1 MRPPRQEPGDLGRFE
16 GLVEEY
22 GDRMYSIALR
32 ITGSPEEA
40 EDVTQDALLA
50 AYQHRERFRGE
61 ASVASWLYRIVVNA
75 ALQRVR
81 RRRPV
86 AYLED
91 SGIDRFRVVDWS
103 DDLARR
109 LASDELREMI
119 EHGIGLLPE
128 DVRVVLV
135 LRDVEQFSTAEAA
148 DILELTQA
156 ALKSR
161 LHRARVLLRQYLSD
175 YLERR

>member
-1 MRPPRQEPGDLGRFE
+1 
-16 GLVEEY
+16 
-22 GDRMYSIALR
+22 
-32 ITGSPEEA
+32 
-40 EDVTQDALLA
+40 
-50 AYQHRERFRGE
+50 
-61 ASVASWLYRIVVNA
+61 
-75 ALQRVR
+75 
-81 RRRPV
+81 
-86 AYLED
+86 
-91 SGIDRFRVVDWS
+91 
-103 DDLARR
+103 
-109 LASDELREMI
+109 MI